1 MLPVHSGSARR
12 PFLIWRAYGPTV
24 YSAPARVAAIDD
36 SAGGLAETTQVAS
49 TNWLFRVYAVF
60 SALGLAGPARPRMAI
75 CATRRGPPVA
85 PLAAMEVLV

>member
-49 TNWLFRVYAVF
+49 TN
-60 SALGLAGPARPRMAI
+60 
-75 CATRRGPPVA
+75 
-85 PLAAMEVLV
+85 